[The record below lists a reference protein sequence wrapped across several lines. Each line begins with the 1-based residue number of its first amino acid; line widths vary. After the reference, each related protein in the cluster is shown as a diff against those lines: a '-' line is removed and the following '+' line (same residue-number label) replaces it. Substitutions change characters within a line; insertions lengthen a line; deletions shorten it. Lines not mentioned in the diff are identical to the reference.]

1 MHPQPYR
8 KRGKRSVQTVLQ
20 TFTVSYVG
28 CAVLLVTRRALTFVS
43 RCRVQSDYLPVI
55 KAKQRTAFPPN
66 YIHSL
71 DSAHM
76 MLTAIAC
83 SKAGAWLVQAA
94 SLLPLTSALRRH
106 ICRRA

>member
-1 MHPQPYR
+1 M
-8 KRGKRSVQTVLQ
+8 QTVLQ
-20 TFTVSYVG
+20 TFTVACVCVAFAVTASG
-28 CAVLLVTRRALTFVS
+28 CSPPAVLR
-43 RCRVQSDYLPVI
+43 RVQADYLPVI

-83 SKAGAWLVQAA
+83 SKAGEWCAPAA
-94 SLLPLTSALRRH
+94 A
-106 ICRRA
+106 CFC